1 MTGSVRKQSTVSCTS
16 FYRQIRPVG
25 THSPAHLQSTPWRMR
40 VKCGE
45 DMEALFVSY
54 GVEWLNLLV
63 RWLHLITGIAW
74 IGASFYFVWLD
85 NSIRPPK
92 PGSELANKGVS
103 GELWA
108 VHGGGFYNP
117 QKYLVAPK
125 ELPPELHW
133 FKWEAYA
140 TWLSGFA
147 MLFIVYYFNASAMMI
162 DKSVADLSS
171 WQAIGVGLGTLV
183 VGWIVYDL
191 LCRSPL
197 GKREGLL
204 GIVMFVF
211 IVAASYALTHLLSGR
226 AAYIH
231 VGAMIG
237 TMMVGN
243 VLMVII
249 PGQRKLVEAMK
260 VGQSPDPVYGKRAKQ
275 RSVHNNYFTLPVL
288 FIMISNHYAMTYT
301 HAYSWLVLAAI
312 MAAGVL
318 IRHFFNLR
326 HAGRVSVAYPLAGVA
341 LLVAV
346 AIAIAPH
353 PAPKAAA
360 APGADTATIS
370 AVDFAKVQEVIAQR
384 CVNCHSAKPTFE
396 GFATAPAGMMLQT
409 PELIRQH
416 AARVYQRTVQTKDM
430 PLGNLTHMTDDERKL
445 VGAWFEAGAK

>member
-1 MTGSVRKQSTVSCTS
+1 
-16 FYRQIRPVG
+16 
-25 THSPAHLQSTPWRMR
+25 
-40 VKCGE
+40 
-45 DMEALFVSY
+45 MEALFGSY

-92 PGSELANKGVS
+92 PGSPLAKKGVM

-117 QKYLVAPK
+117 QKYLVAPP
-125 ELPPELHW
+125 ELPEDLHW

-162 DKSVADLSS
+162 DKNVADLSS
-171 WQAIGVGLGTLV
+171 MQAVAVGLGTLAG
-183 VGWIVYDL
+183 GWLVYDT
-191 LCRSPL
+191 LCKTALAEKPAVL
-197 GKREGLL
+197 GV
-204 GIVMFVF
+204 VMFLL
-211 IVAASYALTHLLSGR
+211 IVAAAYVLTHTLSGR

-243 VLMVII
+243 VLFVII
-249 PGQRKLVEAMK
+249 PGQRKLVDAMAK
-260 VGQSPDPVYGKRAKQ
+260 GESPDPVYGKRAKV

-288 FIMISNHYAMTYT
+288 LIMISNHYAMTYS

-326 HAGRVSVAYPLAGVA
+326 HAGRVSPAYPIAGVLLLAG
-341 LLVAV
+341 VAV
-346 AIAIAPH
+346 AIA
-353 PAPKAAA
+353 PAPRKAVA
-360 APGADTATIS
+360 APLTAGA
-370 AVDFAKVQEVIAQR
+370 
-384 CVNCHSAKPTFE
+384 
-396 GFATAPAGMMLQT
+396 ATAPALASLASVQQVVVQRCVSCHSAAPTQAGFASAPGGVMLDTEDQVK
-409 PELIRQH
+409 QH
-416 AARVYQRTVQTKDM
+416 AAKIYQRAVQAKDM
-430 PLGNLTHMTDDERKL
+430 PLANMTHMTDDERAMI
-445 VGAWFEAGAK
+445 GAWFESSTN

>member
-1 MTGSVRKQSTVSCTS
+1 
-16 FYRQIRPVG
+16 
-25 THSPAHLQSTPWRMR
+25 
-40 VKCGE
+40 
-45 DMEALFVSY
+45 MEALLVSY
-54 GVEWLNLLV
+54 GLEWANLLV

-92 PGSELANKGVS
+92 PGGDLAKKGVS

-117 QKYLVAPK
+117 QKYLVAPA
-125 ELPPELHW
+125 ELPEELHW

-140 TWLSGFA
+140 TWLSGIA
-147 MLFIVYYFNASAMMI
+147 MLFIVYYFNASAMMV
-162 DKSVADLSS
+162 DKSVANLSGFE
-171 WQAIGVGLGTLV
+171 AVGVGIGTLV
-183 VGWIVYDL
+183 AGWIVYDL

-204 GIVMFVF
+204 GLVMFVF
-211 IVAASYALTHLLSGR
+211 IVAVAFMLTHLLSGR

-237 TMMVGN
+237 TIMVGN

-260 VGQSPDPVYGKRAKQ
+260 AGHAPDPIHGRRGKQ
-275 RSVHNNYFTLPVL
+275 RSVHNNYFTLPIL

-326 HAGRVSVAYPLAGVA
+326 HKGQVSVGYPIAGVI
-341 LLVAV
+341 LLLAVAV
-346 AIAIAPH
+346 AIAPRPVAPVASAAV
-353 PAPKAAA
+353 PAGASAQASAPAAA
-360 APGADTATIS
+360 AAATTP
-370 AVDFAKVQEVIAQR
+370 DFTRIQAIITQR
-384 CVNCHSAKPTFE
+384 CATCHSDKPTQA

-409 PELIRQH
+409 PELIHQH
-416 AARVYQRTVQTKDM
+416 AAKVFQRAVQTKDM
-430 PLGNLTHMTDDERKL
+430 PLANMTQMTDEERAE
-445 VGAWFEAGAK
+445 VAAWFQAGAK